1 MHAHAPLDASR
12 QRAGLVMRE
21 IMFAALAQH
30 SEDCGQRLLVALH
43 NARFDVHR
51 LVGRIQMLHDDEC
64 QAARRR
70 RVGEKLL
77 QRFEPTESRQKLTGI
92 VTVTRQERA
101 LAAIVGDDKAKTTAF
116 RTIQRISAL
125 NQDFGGVA

>member
-1 MHAHAPLDASR
+1 
-12 QRAGLVMRE
+12 
-21 IMFAALAQH
+21 
-30 SEDCGQRLLVALH
+30 
-43 NARFDVHR
+43 
-51 LVGRIQMLHDDEC
+51 
-64 QAARRR
+64 
-70 RVGEKLL
+70 VGEKLL